1 MKREPALKAL
11 DEALN
16 DEMGLLVRVLAG
28 NITARDAGALDKFG
42 NGFSSLV
49 KAYDGASKIITD
61 KLVE

>member
-1 MKREPALKAL
+1 MKRETALKAL
-11 DEALN
+11 DEAIN

-28 NITARDAGALDKFG
+28 NITGRDPQALDKFS

-49 KAYDGASKIITD
+49 KAYDGITKIITD